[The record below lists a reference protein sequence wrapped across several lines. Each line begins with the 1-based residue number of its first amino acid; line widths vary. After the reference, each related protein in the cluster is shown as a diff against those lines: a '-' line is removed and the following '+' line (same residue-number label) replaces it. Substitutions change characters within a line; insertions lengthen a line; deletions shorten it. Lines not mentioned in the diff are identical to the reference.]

1 MNKILIVDDDEKI
14 RELLKISLENNDF
27 RVWTARSSIEAKP
40 ILCSQDVDLMI
51 LDVMMPHEN
60 GFSFLKSLRKEGW
73 NLPVLFLSAKDQP
86 IDKVEGFYQ
95 GADDYVSKPFDPDE
109 LIMRIRAILRR
120 VPEKSYIQL
129 GDMKFWV
136 KQGKLECGLE
146 SLSISS
152 TQIFLLK
159 FLAEHPY
166 KAISREELAKKS
178 NYTIS
183 ERSVDV
189 QITRLRKIIDKQY
202 LKTIRHVGYMLC
214 PSSD

>member
-27 RVWTARSSIEAKP
+27 TVWTAKSSIEAKP

-60 GFSFLKSLRKEGW
+60 GFSFLKSLRKEGC

-86 IDKVEGFYQ
+86 IDKIEGFYQ

-109 LIMRIRAILRR
+109 LMMRIRAILRR
-120 VPEKSYIQL
+120 IPEKSCIQL
-129 GDMKFWV
+129 GDIKFLV
-136 KQGKLECGLE
+136 KQGKLECGLK